1 MCQNCN
7 CDFFDRCSIVGYMPI
22 GFCCENCFLYDSQ
35 TTCLKSKSKS
45 KEEIEVGDIKLIS
58 ALIEGQLLKVVIE
71 HQEKEEKTLLI
82 DLKKYLKS

>member
-1 MCQNCN
+1 
-7 CDFFDRCSIVGYMPI
+7 MPI
-22 GFCCENCFLYDSQ
+22 GFCCENCFLYDPQ

-71 HQEKEEKTLLI
+71 HQEKEEKTLVI
-82 DLKKYLKS
+82 DLKKYLES